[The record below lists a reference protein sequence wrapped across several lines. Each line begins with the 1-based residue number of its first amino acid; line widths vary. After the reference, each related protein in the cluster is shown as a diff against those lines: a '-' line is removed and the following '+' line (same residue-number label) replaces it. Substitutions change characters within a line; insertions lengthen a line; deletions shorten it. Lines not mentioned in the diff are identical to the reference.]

1 MVFGIVGDVATET
14 TAGNNMVKLFG
25 RRIFERFKGF
35 FVTSGHPT
43 AKRKFWQGEHS
54 WEARCAYYNQIYE
67 RFPLAKAQ
75 ILTIAGQLTAEG
87 VFTEAAYTE
96 GPHKQS
102 SDNAKDKI
110 DDLNEQ
116 IGLDT
121 LLYETSANM
130 AKYGGCFWEK
140 TWQPTFD
147 TRIIPMQEN
156 IEPSKQDLVGNITEW
171 RQNVLGQ
178 RETPSWT
185 ADEIVHL
192 AWNITS
198 KSWPYGTSL
207 LTGLDVVFEILEQL
221 ETDIKEFMHKAALP
235 YEVLGL
241 GDKEYRPTA
250 DDISDVKTTW
260 KRKVPGEHIVTNF
273 PVNLVT
279 GGTGDKTIT
288 NLNDILNFLKDEC
301 IDGLL
306 VPPISKQWS
315 STMASATEMLPWA
328 QANLIRPM
336 QRIIRR
342 KIEREIY
349 RPYLEDLGFSVKVC
363 PKLLFES
370 PDAHKD
376 EEAEYWALQ
385 VQSGIVPPEY
395 AAMEQGFDMDK
406 IKQMRNEQ
414 LQREAEQMQ
423 YAKQEFGVNPKQGVR
438 QKVTDEENAKSD

>member
-1 MVFGIVGDVATET
+1 M
-14 TAGNNMVKLFG
+14 KLLG
-25 RRIFERFKGF
+25 KEIRLPRILGESFKGF
-35 FVTSGHPT
+35 FTT
-43 AKRKFWQGEHS
+43 AGAPKRKRKFWTGELS
-54 WEARCAYYNQIYE
+54 WKARCEYNDQIYH
-67 RFPLAKAQ
+67 RFPLCKSQ
-75 ILTIAGQLTAEG
+75 VLTIAGQLTAEG

-102 SDNAKDKI
+102 SDDAKDKI
-110 DDLNEQ
+110 DDLNKQ
-116 IGLDT
+116 IGLDS
-121 LLYETSANM
+121 LLYETAIGM
-130 AKYGGCFWEK
+130 AKYGGNFWEK
-140 TWQPTFD
+140 TFD
-147 TRIIPMQEN
+147 PVFDARVLPMQED
-156 IEPSKQDLVGNITEW
+156 IEPHAQDLVGNITHW

-178 RETPSWT
+178 RETPTWSV
-185 ADEIVHL
+185 EQIVHFP
-192 AWNITS
+192 WNVTS

-207 LTGLDVVFEILEQL
+207 LTGLDIVFEILEQL
-221 ETDIKEFMHKAALP
+221 ETDIKDFMHKAAFP
-235 YEVLGL
+235 YEVLGI

-250 DDISDVKTTW
+250 DEVSAAKTKW
-260 KRKVPGEHIVTNF
+260 KNKVPGEHILTNY

-342 KIEREIY
+342 KIEQEIY
-349 RPYLEDLGFSVKVC
+349 KPYLMDIGFSVKVC

-385 VQSGIVPPEY
+385 VQSGIVPAEY
-395 AAMEQGFDMDK
+395 AALEQGFDMDK
-406 IKQMRNEQ
+406 IKQMREEEQ
-414 LQREAEQMQ
+414 KRQEEQMQ
-423 YAKQEFGVNPKQGVR
+423 QQMAQQEQSSINPKQGIK
-438 QKVTDEENAKSD
+438 QKVNPKEGEE